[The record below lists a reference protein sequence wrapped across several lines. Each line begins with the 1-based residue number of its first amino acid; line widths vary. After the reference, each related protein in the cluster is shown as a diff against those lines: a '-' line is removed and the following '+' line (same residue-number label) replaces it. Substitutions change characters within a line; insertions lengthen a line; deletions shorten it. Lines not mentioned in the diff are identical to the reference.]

1 MSASILDP
9 AQTRDSTIDTPAC
22 TSLHH
27 DEIVRV
33 CEVFHREGFVHI
45 PGILPARAARLR
57 DKIDRFFADERLVA
71 SHHRNDD
78 IVMVRMFE
86 LDCEFLDLLTAEPFI
101 SIAEHLLGEQCHL
114 IAQNVVRNPPGRA
127 IDHFHVDDE
136 LQMPLP
142 PELAAFD
149 PRMQMPLHVFTIQ
162 ILLSDVPDVAHGPTQ
177 FVPRSH
183 YSGRIPNDPH
193 APAWDGSGPQSILG
207 RAGDI
212 YLHNG
217 QCWHRGAPNA
227 SDRTRYLLQHAYGR
241 RWVAQRFYP
250 FTGYTLPEHVR
261 GRISTDPRAQRI
273 LGHHPK
279 GAYG

>member
-1 MSASILDP
+1 MSASTLDH
-9 AQTRDSTIDTPAC
+9 STSREPHTVSTAC
-22 TSLHH
+22 ASLHH
-27 DEIVRV
+27 DEIARL

-45 PGILPARAARLR
+45 PGIIPGRAPALRAT
-57 DKIDRFFADERLVA
+57 IDRFFADQRLVA

-78 IVMVRMFE
+78 IVMVRLFE
-86 LDCEFLDLLTAEPFI
+86 LDDEFLDLVSAEPFI

-136 LQMPLP
+136 LHTPLP
-142 PELAAFD
+142 AEIAAHD
-149 PRMQMPLHVFTIQ
+149 PRMRVPLHVFTIQ

-177 FVPRSH
+177 FVPGSH
-183 YSGRIPNDPH
+183 YSGRLPDDPH
-193 APAWDGSGPQSILG
+193 APTWGGTGARSILG
-207 RAGDI
+207 KAGDI

-227 SDRTRYLLQHAYGR
+227 SDQTRYLLQHAYGK

-261 GRISTDPRAQRI
+261 SRISHDPRAQRI
-273 LGHHPK
+273 LGQHPK